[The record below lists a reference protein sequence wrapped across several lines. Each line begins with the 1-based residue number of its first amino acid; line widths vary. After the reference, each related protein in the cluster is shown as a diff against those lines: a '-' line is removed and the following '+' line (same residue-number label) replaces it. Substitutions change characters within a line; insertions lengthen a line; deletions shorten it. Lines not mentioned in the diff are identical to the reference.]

1 MNSNTTSIRRASVL
15 CLLAFGVAATSLQ
28 AQTNTPPAATPATN
42 LPPATP
48 ALVTDGIKLSNYNH
62 PLTDVRRMTRRDDPK
77 SSRDR
82 HFDWWPRFGRTQQGT
97 NDWIE
102 YDFAEPS
109 TISESRVYWYQDS
122 DRTPPGGCAVPVSWD
137 LVYKDGDQW
146 KPVEASGHYTVSTN
160 AYDTITFKP
169 VTTTS
174 LRMEIKFQNNYSV
187 GMEAWKVK

>member
-1 MNSNTTSIRRASVL
+1 MTTNNLPIRFRLFS
-15 CLLAFGVAATSLQ
+15 CLLAFCLAGTGLR
-28 AQTNTPPAATPATN
+28 AQTNTPATVTN

-48 ALVTDGIKLSNYNH
+48 TLATNGISLSNYHH

-97 NDWIE
+97 NDWIQ
-102 YDFAEPS
+102 YTFAEPS
-109 TISESRVYWYQDS
+109 TVSESKVYWYQDIP
-122 DRTPPGGCAVPVSWD
+122 TGGCAVPVSWN
-137 LVYKDGDQW
+137 LLYQDGDQW
-146 KPVEASGHYTVSTN
+146 KPVETTGTYTVSTN

-169 VTTTS
+169 VTTTGVR
-174 LRMEIKFQNNYSV
+174 LEIKFQPEYSV